1 MKRLFAKEGIIVK
14 FREKEESVIR
24 LAVALFNNRADIQK
38 LLKVLET
45 VA

>member
-1 MKRLFAKEGIIVK
+1 MKKLLKKEGIIVK

-24 LAVALFNNRADIQK
+24 VSIALFNNRADIQK
-38 LLKVLET
+38 LLKVLAT